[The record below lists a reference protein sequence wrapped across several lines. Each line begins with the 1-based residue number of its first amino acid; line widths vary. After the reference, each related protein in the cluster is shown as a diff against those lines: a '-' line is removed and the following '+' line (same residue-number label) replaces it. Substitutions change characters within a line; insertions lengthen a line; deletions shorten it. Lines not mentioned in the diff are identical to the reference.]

1 MLFKLMNSGSMSLN
15 SLSRKRGK
23 GTMFK
28 DSPSQIF
35 TIIEQ
40 SPVEF
45 TRTEGVAECNDLILL
60 ACKSTH
66 SLHMR
71 TYTHTH
77 THTHTHAGSTP
88 FMEKTGYLYKMGGHR
103 ANWKLRY
110 FVLQPGV
117 FTYYKKKSSVRQP
130 YIICHYKQFARSTTN
145 HLIIQECIRMGGG
158 LSKSMHL
165 Q

>member
-77 THTHTHAGSTP
+77 THTHTCRLYALHGKDGLLVQDGRSPSQLETSLLCPTARRLHLLQ
-88 FMEKTGYLYKMGGHR
+88 EKKFGKATIYYLS
-103 ANWKLRY
+103 L
-110 FVLQPGV
+110 
-117 FTYYKKKSSVRQP
+117 
-130 YIICHYKQFARSTTN
+130 
-145 HLIIQECIRMGGG
+145 
-158 LSKSMHL
+158 
-165 Q
+165 